1 MGVVID
7 VHVPVSGRA
16 RNAIICKF
24 AQINSM
30 QSTESSAEPK
40 IFAPPATSQ
49 ASGKC
54 MQSPRTRQ
62 HEMGMKHS
70 VQDGAAAEERGT
82 GASTPRVGAEHCRF
96 LRPHCRS
103 LVNDMQNITLH
114 PQQPKQ
120 QQRPQIR
127 GSQQQPVEPPQ
138 HSHSWSPEPG
148 QR

>member
-30 QSTESSAEPK
+30 QSTVRERERESSAQSLK
-40 IFAPPATSQ
+40 YLRPPRAKPVANVCKVPGRGS
-49 ASGKC
+49 
-54 MQSPRTRQ
+54 TRR
-62 HEMGMKHS
+62 MKRMKHS
-70 VQDGAAAEERGT
+70 VQDGEGPTAAEQRERERGQ
-82 GASTPRVGAEHCRF
+82 GVGAEHCRF

-114 PQQPKQ
+114 PQQPYQ
-120 QQRPQIR
+120 QQQLAPDP
-127 GSQQQPVEPPQ
+127 GEP
-138 HSHSWSPEPG
+138 
-148 QR
+148 

>member
-1 MGVVID
+1 
-7 VHVPVSGRA
+7 
-16 RNAIICKF
+16 
-24 AQINSM
+24 M

-82 GASTPRVGAEHCRF
+82 GERGTVRE
-96 LRPHCRS
+96 LE
-103 LVNDMQNITLH
+103 QNIA
-114 PQQPKQ
+114 
-120 QQRPQIR
+120 
-127 GSQQQPVEPPQ
+127 VF
-138 HSHSWSPEPG
+138 
-148 QR
+148 